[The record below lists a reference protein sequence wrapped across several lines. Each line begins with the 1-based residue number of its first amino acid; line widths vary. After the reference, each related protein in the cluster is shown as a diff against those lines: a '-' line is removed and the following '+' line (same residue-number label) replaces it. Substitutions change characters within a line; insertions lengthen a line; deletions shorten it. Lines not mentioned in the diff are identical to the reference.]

1 MSGLVIFAH
10 FQPCKLLR
18 IRHRNLLAHLFAGTS
33 IEVARAAS
41 ATRTLPRRRQRPMG
55 RPLLSRRMPC
65 RSAFAWGRDQWQRV
79 NNLQKNKFCL
89 LVLQGEALI
98 TPFLPFFLSVLLLPI
113 FRAKRIMPQYNS
125 SFCVFLPFYVSGFI
139 NHYYKKPL
147 LLDLSQVWTDA
158 DLAKLARLMKKY
170 PSGTPE
176 RWEKIAEVM
185 ERLPWEITKMAKR
198 VKDVAYQVTA

>member
-65 RSAFAWGRDQWQRV
+65 RSAFATWGETNGKGSIICKRISFVCW
-79 NNLQKNKFCL
+79 FCK
-89 LVLQGEALI
+89 GRP
-98 TPFLPFFLSVLLLPI
+98 TPFLPFLLSVLLLQI
-113 FRAKRIMPQYNS
+113 KFLGQKE
-125 SFCVFLPFYVSGFI
+125 FCHNTFLLFAFFCHFMYQ
-139 NHYYKKPL
+139 
-147 LLDLSQVWTDA
+147 DLSIITI
-158 DLAKLARLMKKY
+158 KKT
-170 PSGTPE
+170 SF
-176 RWEKIAEVM
+176 A
-185 ERLPWEITKMAKR
+185 
-198 VKDVAYQVTA
+198 